1 MRSTGLDKTTGT
13 WTIDDDG
20 YLIDSGG
27 NAFNLADAA
36 DLLTDY
42 GKSYDGLVA
51 ERDALRAA
59 LLGYER
65 AYIEYAG
72 CDGASLDGLG
82 DASIK
87 ACAAL
92 ALSDGAK

>member
-20 YLIDSGG
+20 YLIDNGG

-51 ERDALRAA
+51 ERDALREALRATIDLERLSTYGPKATYAA
-59 LLGYER
+59 
-65 AYIEYAG
+65 IKDH
-72 CDGASLDGLG
+72 CDR
-82 DASIK
+82 IR
-87 ACAAL
+87 AAL
-92 ALSDGAK
+92 ALSDGR